1 MTASNKPRQ
10 LIWNQMKT
18 SPISVFIYKYLY
30 LTLLGHLRQRVYDLL
45 QLFIIDCRPLSVAF
59 LYLKLFRSLVK
70 RLDHS
75 NDAFRTMYYSY
86 WYDISNATIQHIPD
100 IEMKMISQLINFAFS
115 VTLFW
120 CVFFFN
126 LLSPLFIFIV
136 LWRLFLPKGLL
147 IS

>member
-1 MTASNKPRQ
+1 
-10 LIWNQMKT
+10 MKT

-30 LTLLGHLRQRVYDLL
+30 LTLLGHLRQRVIYDLL
-45 QLFIIDCRPLSVAF
+45 QSFIIDCRPLSVVF

-86 WYDISNATIQHIPD
+86 WYDISNATIQPIPD
-100 IEMKMISQLINFAFS
+100 IEMNMISQLINFAFS

-126 LLSPLFIFIV
+126 LLSPLFYIYCTLAAVFAQGSLDILVLLHVPIALIF
-136 LWRLFLPKGLL
+136 
-147 IS
+147 

>member
-1 MTASNKPRQ
+1 M
-10 LIWNQMKT
+10 IWNQMKT
-18 SPISVFIYKYLY
+18 SSISVFIYKYLY
-30 LTLLGHLRQRVYDLL
+30 LTLLGHLRQKVYDLL
-45 QLFIIDCRPLSVAF
+45 QSFIIECGPLSVGF

-86 WYDISNATIQHIPD
+86 WYDISNATIQPIPD
-100 IEMKMISQLINFAFS
+100 IEMKMISQLINFDFS

-120 CVFFFN
+120 CVFFFRFTFAFVLY
-126 LLSPLFIFIV
+126 LLYFGGCF
-136 LWRLFLPKGLL
+136 FLKGLL

>member
-1 MTASNKPRQ
+1 M
-10 LIWNQMKT
+10 IWNQMKT

-45 QLFIIDCRPLSVAF
+45 QSFIIDCRPLSVGF

-75 NDAFRTMYYSY
+75 NNAFRTMYYSY
-86 WYDISNATIQHIPD
+86 WYDISNATIQPIPD

-120 CVFFFN
+120 CVFFLIYFR
-126 LLSPLFIFIV
+126 LCFIFIV